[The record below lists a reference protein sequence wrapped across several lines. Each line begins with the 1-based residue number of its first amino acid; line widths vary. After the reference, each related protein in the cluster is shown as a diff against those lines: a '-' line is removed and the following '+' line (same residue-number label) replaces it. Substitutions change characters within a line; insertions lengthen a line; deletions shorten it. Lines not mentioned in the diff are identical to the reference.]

1 MERPLGIVAE
11 LSPSASWRVAARAL
25 LLPSRTM
32 PRRLWPPALGLAYIA
47 VVGLLGG
54 LRGDHVLVGL
64 LGFLDLYNE
73 KSRLFLKL
81 FFPFMLTGIVF
92 DSMRYFYWQ
101 GIAGKV
107 QVAAPYEL
115 ERRVFG
121 VDGSTLNEIFE
132 RHHGPVLDLACGF
145 AYLTYVGEYLALA
158 FVLFWRGRYRAVSTF
173 ALSFFVVNI
182 MGYVT
187 YFIYPVA
194 PPWYVSQYGLGPVR
208 YDVGPAAAAA
218 HRFDALLGTRF
229 FDAMYGRGVDVFG
242 AYPSLHVAYPLIA
255 AVLAFRLSEL
265 RWARWPALG
274 FFLLMCLSAV
284 YLQHHYVTDV
294 VLGSVYAI
302 VALAAVTAL
311 DRRAA
316 EQRDHQPP
324 LEPET
329 RATM

>member
-1 MERPLGIVAE
+1 VERPLEIVAE

-47 VVGLLGG
+47 AVGLLGG

-73 KSRLFLKL
+73 KSRLFLRL
-81 FFPFMLTGIVF
+81 FFPFILTGIVF

-101 GIAGKV
+101 GIEGRV
-107 QVAAPYEL
+107 HVAAPYEL

-121 VDGSTLNEIFE
+121 VGGSTLNEIFE
-132 RHHGPVLDLACGF
+132 NHHGPVFDLACGF

-158 FVLFWRGRYRAVSTF
+158 FVLFWRGRYRAVRTF
-173 ALSFFVVNI
+173 ARSFLLVNV

-187 YFIYPVA
+187 YFIYPAA

-255 AVLAFRLSEL
+255 AVLAFRFSEL
-265 RWARWPALG
+265 RWARWTAVG
-274 FFLLMCLSAV
+274 FFLLMCVSAV

-302 VALAAVTAL
+302 VALAAVTSL
-311 DRRAA
+311 DRHAA
-316 EQRDHQPP
+316 GRRHHRPRP
-324 LEPET
+324 EP
-329 RATM
+329 TM